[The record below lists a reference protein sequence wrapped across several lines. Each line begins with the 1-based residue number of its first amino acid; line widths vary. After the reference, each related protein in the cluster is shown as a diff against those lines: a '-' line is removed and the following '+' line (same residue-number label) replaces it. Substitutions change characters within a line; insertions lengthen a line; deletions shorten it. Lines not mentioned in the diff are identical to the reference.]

1 MNHLI
6 TAAVMALMPMTA
18 LAVDDTPHGTPAS
31 TNIPEAQYPCV
42 DSQSRATFKLA
53 AKDAKDV
60 KVDICGKKYDMTKD
74 ADGVWTGTTDP
85 LVEGFHYYF
94 LVVDG
99 VSVIDPATE
108 AFFGCGKMSGG
119 IEIPESK
126 EAAAYYT
133 FDKNVPHG
141 QVRECKYYSNLENAE
156 RRCFVYTPA
165 EYETSPQK
173 RYPVLYLQ
181 HGMGE
186 DERGWSQQGRTD
198 IIMDNLI
205 AQGKAVP
212 MIIVMSDGNSRDF
225 TEELIKECIPL
236 VESNYRVIAGPE
248 GRAIAGLSMGGIH
261 ALNAAIT
268 HPELFSNL
276 GVFSSGWWA
285 TSAAPGG
292 MGNDTEKYYDRIKKD
307 TDYFNRQFRNVWISM
322 GGKEDIAYNNCQVM
336 MKRFD
341 DLGLKYEYFET
352 PGGHT
357 WPVWRESL
365 YRFAQRIFK

>member
-1 MNHLI
+1 MKRTLI
-6 TAAVMALMPMTA
+6 FIMLLTLALGNTIVAGDAGKPEGQVSVNAVRRSQVPRILPGNRAAFEVKA
-18 LAVDDTPHGTPAS
+18 
-31 TNIPEAQYPCV
+31 PEA
-42 DSQSRATFKLA
+42 K
-53 AKDAKDV
+53 
-60 KVDICGKKYDMTKD
+60 KVQLDLGRLYDMTRD
-74 ADGVWTGTTDP
+74 DNGVWRCVTDSLMP
-85 LVEGFHYYF
+85 GFHYYF

-99 VSVIDPATE
+99 ARVADPASE
-108 AFFGCGKMSGG
+108 SFFGCGVMASGLEVPYAEG
-119 IEIPESK
+119 
-126 EAAAYYT
+126 
-133 FDKNVPHG
+133 DKRFELADVPHG
-141 QVRECKYYSNLENAE
+141 EVVQRRYHSSVDNADK
-156 RRCFVYTPA
+156 RMFIYTPPG
-165 EYETSPQK
+165 YNSSTD

-181 HGMGE
+181 HGGGE

-322 GGKEDIAYNNCQVM
+322 GGKEDIA
-336 MKRFD
+336 
-341 DLGLKYEYFET
+341 
-352 PGGHT
+352 
-357 WPVWRESL
+357 
-365 YRFAQRIFK
+365 